1 MNQNP
6 NRRRNRANQN
16 RTRRQRQA
24 QDAAAF
30 RALSSS
36 RALGPSTSGVVDV
49 GGIPVTPGFVL
60 TSVTLS
66 ESFSW
71 TGPGTGTWT
80 LFRER
85 SLVIPP
91 TLPPETRLNNVI
103 LRVTPTPGM
112 TSYDIWAAVAAA
124 KGSTPT
130 AVDFDSLNVPFLTMR
145 ETSRNRHVVIPFAGR
160 TVADLAQQ
168 RVWLGARTGTV
179 TADNL
184 VVGLVRLFIEHR
196 PIPQVQIIPV

>member
-1 MNQNP
+1 MSQNP

-16 RTRRQRQA
+16 RSRRQRQA

-36 RALGPSTSGVVDV
+36 SRLGPVTSGMVDA
-49 GGIPVTPGFVL
+49 GGIPVTPGFVV
-60 TSVTLS
+60 TSVTLN
-66 ESFSW
+66 EPFQW
-71 TGPGTGTWT
+71 AGAGTGAWT

-91 TLPPETRLNNVI
+91 ALPPESRLNHVI
-103 LRVTPTPGM
+103 LRVTPTPGL
-112 TSYDIWAAVAAA
+112 SSFDIWAAIAAA
-124 KGSTPT
+124 KGSLPT
-130 AVDFDSLNVPFLTMR
+130 AADFDALNVPFLTMNS
-145 ETSRNRHVVIPFAGR
+145 TSRTRHVVIPFANR
-160 TVADLAQQ
+160 TVADLSQQ

-184 VVGLVRLFIEHR
+184 VVGLVRVFIEHR
-196 PIPQVQIIPV
+196 PIPQVQVVPV

>member
-1 MNQNP
+1 MQNP

-16 RTRRQRQA
+16 RMRRQRQA

-36 RALGPSTSGVVDV
+36 SRLGPSTSALVDA
-49 GGIPVTPGFVL
+49 GGIPVTPGFVV

-66 ESFSW
+66 EAFQWS
-71 TGPGTGTWT
+71 GPGTGAWT

-85 SLVIPP
+85 SLVIPSA
-91 TLPPETRLNNVI
+91 LPPETRLNNVI
-103 LRVTPTPGM
+103 LRVTPTPGLA
-112 TSYDIWAAVAAA
+112 SFDIWVAVAAA

-130 AVDFDSLNVPFLTMR
+130 AVDFDALNVPFLTMR
-145 ETSRNRHVVIPFAGR
+145 ETSRTRHVVVPFVNR

-179 TADNL
+179 TAESL
-184 VVGLVRLFIEHR
+184 VVGLVRVFIEHR
-196 PIPQVQIIPV
+196 PIPQVQIVPV